1 MASTSNAT
9 DLLPGSAPADGA
21 QAHPLATRVAA
32 NHDAFAAALD
42 QVRQRIAEGDL
53 EAALQA
59 ASDCAHGAWMRHSG
73 LFASPAL
80 ESLLAQV
87 GQALPAAERAP
98 PQGATATPRR
108 VLTVLTS
115 VHAVGGHSRIAWR
128 WIGIDTGSQH
138 TLVLTQ
144 QEGRP
149 LPEQLQALAQAGRVR
164 IVQLDAPSWLGRA
177 VALRDL
183 VAQADQVVL
192 LTHPHDVLPCA
203 AVPAVR
209 NAPPVLVMDHASHV
223 FWLGVGIST
232 LAINTATMVLEHRR
246 GIARAHIGWAL
257 LPMEFSRLEHP
268 SGLNIRAAFGIPAEA
283 PLLLSAGSPFK
294 YWPIEGTDLAALLTP
309 VLEQHPD
316 AHLLV
321 VGVAE
326 APFWQSFLQHFAG
339 RVHLSGYL
347 PESDLAACYHA
358 CDVYVDSVP
367 LSSPTTVLE
376 AAALGKPIVRYAPA
390 DWRGTGFS
398 LEFDCIPADF
408 YLWSTPEA
416 YAADI
421 HRLLCDANLRE
432 WRGSFGRAAVRLYY
446 ADDTF
451 RHSIEALYA
460 KAATLPRIVPDAQA
474 TAARCERID
483 TLLVQ
488 LADNMAAQ
496 QALEAARP
504 RPSQRPRVLAFH
516 LPQFHVIPENDAWWG
531 AGFTE
536 WDNVRAGQPLF
547 EGHAQPFVP
556 TELGYYDLSSVEV
569 LAAQAR
575 LAREHGLHGFCFH
588 YYWFDGRRLLEKPVD
603 QLLAHPEIDLPFC
616 LCWAN
621 ENWTRRWDGGEHDV
635 LMQQSYARGLHG
647 RFASDLARY
656 FADPRYVRI
665 GSRPVLLVY
674 RTDVIPDLAETT
686 AAWRDAWRELGV
698 GEVYLVA
705 VESFVP
711 IDPTEHGFDAA
722 AEFPPHQVHAA
733 TLPPDNPPNLLADPD
748 ARVGDYS
755 KLAHTW
761 LARPR
766 PHYKRFHGL
775 LPGWDNSARRRRGG
789 ATLFVG
795 ANPDAY
801 EDWLGQAVG
810 RTLDEFE
817 GDERLVFVNAWNE
830 WGEGCTLEPDA
841 RWGRAYLEA
850 TRRVLQRPEDELRAL
865 ARESAP
871 PSEYVRWLEGAS
883 AASDDALLP
892 ALRAAGADVVL
903 AVAVSDSAD
912 GPAGLANTRASLN
925 AQLRPANRIAATT
938 PGEPLPALLD
948 GLGGSDWTLC
958 LCAGDT
964 LAHDALAQLARA
976 LAAAPDTALIAYLD
990 HDERDA
996 CGHLGAP
1003 CLKPAFNQDLLL
1015 SCAYMGRAL
1024 AVRTGWMAEHLAQ
1037 APGATRFGLAFA
1049 YGLALAALRERGAA
1063 AFLPVPVPALHL
1075 TAAEPAVFA
1084 TDSATWLAM
1093 AQQLAEHAAQAEPGS
1108 QVLEGPLP
1116 GSFHLLPPL
1125 PRTPLVSIII
1135 PTRDQLPFLSRCIES
1150 LLAKTAYPAFELLV
1164 VDNDSQTAEARDFLA
1179 GLEGV
1184 MPDRVRVLRA
1194 PGPFNFSR
1202 MNNLAAREARGE
1214 YLLLLNN
1221 DTAAL
1226 QADWLT
1232 HLVRQGLR
1240 PGVGAVGARLL
1251 FPDGRVQHAGVVLGL
1266 CGPADHPLLGL
1277 PGDQPGYQGR
1287 AQLTQDFS
1295 AVTAA
1300 CLLVSK
1306 AVYDEVGGL
1315 DEAQFGV
1322 SYNDVDFCL
1331 RIGATGRRIVWTPL
1345 ATLLHEGSASQRAAV
1360 EGKTQQ
1366 QKKERFSAE
1375 QAAFYARWPAW
1386 VAHDPHYSPH
1396 LSLSERNY
1404 EIETRAVL
1412 RPDPLR
1418 AMTPHHIAVFAADA
1432 TGCGHYRILQ
1442 PLAAMRDAGLCTGAP
1457 SPELLPTHLLLR
1469 TGADTLVFQR
1479 PYTEVGLAALA
1490 AARAVPGVR
1499 TIYEVDDNIAAVPLK
1514 SAHRGDIPKDVRGR
1528 ILKGIA
1534 MCDRLIVSTE
1544 PLAAAL
1550 GMHAADVQVIPNR
1563 LPPRMWGNSPPKRPE
1578 LRDTVRRKPRIGWA
1592 GGAGHLGDLEMIANV
1607 VREFADE
1614 VEWVFFG
1621 MCPPSLRQYATAY
1634 YIGVPTL
1641 EYPRQLMAI
1650 AQDWDLAIAPLE
1662 SNAFNDCKS
1671 NLRLLEYGWCGV
1683 PVVCSD
1689 VLAYQEGNLPVQ
1701 RVRNRFKDWGVALR
1715 ERLADLSATRAEGAA
1730 LQEQVATQWM
1740 LKDKALDDWYHAWT
1754 DRSH

>member
-9 DLLPGSAPADGA
+9 NLLPGSAPADGA
-21 QAHPLATRVAA
+21 QAHPLAKRVAA
-32 NHDAFAAALD
+32 NHAAFAAALD
-42 QVRQRIAEGDL
+42 QVRQRVAKGDH

-59 ASDCAHGAWMRHSG
+59 ASDCAHRAWMQHSG
-73 LFASPAL
+73 VFAAPEL

-87 GQALPAAERAP
+87 GHALPPTDRRP
-98 PQGATATPRR
+98 PPEATPRR

-128 WIGIDTGSQH
+128 WIGIDTRSQH

-192 LTHPHDVLPCA
+192 LTHPHDVLPCT

-209 NAPPVLVMDHASHV
+209 NAPPVLAMDHASHV

-257 LPMEFSRLEHP
+257 LPMDFSRLEHP
-268 SGLNIRAAFGIPAEA
+268 SGLDVRAAFGIPAGA

-294 YWPIEGTDLAALLTP
+294 YRPIEGTDLAALLTP

-326 APFWQSFLQHFAG
+326 APYWQSFLQRFAG

-347 PESDLAACYHA
+347 PEPDLAACYHA

-421 HRLLCDANLRE
+421 HRLLHDAELRH

-460 KAATLPRIVPDAQA
+460 KAATLPRIVPHAQA

-496 QALEAARP
+496 QAQEAAR
-504 RPSQRPRVLAFH
+504 QRPRVLAFH
-516 LPQFHVIPENDAWWG
+516 RPQYHATSETDGSRRDGISG
-531 AGFTE
+531 
-536 WDNVRAGQPLF
+536 WDKVRGGQPLF
-547 EGHAQPFVP
+547 EGHAQPLVP
-556 TELGYYDLSSVEV
+556 TELGCYDGSSADV

-588 YYWFDGRRLLEKPVD
+588 YHWCDGHHLQERPVD
-603 QLLAHPEIDLPFC
+603 LLLAHPEIDLPFC
-616 LCWAN
+616 LSWAN
-621 ENWTRRWDGGEHDV
+621 DSGTRDKH
-635 LMQQSYARGLHG
+635 GLLTQKPAALQLHE
-647 RFASDLARY
+647 RFASDVARY

-665 GSRPVLLVY
+665 GGRPVLLVY
-674 RTDVIPDLAETT
+674 RADVIPNLADAT
-686 AAWRDAWRELGV
+686 AAWRGAWRERGV

-705 VESFVP
+705 VESFAP
-711 IDPTEHGFDAA
+711 IDPTEHGFDAT

-733 TLPPDNPPNLLADPD
+733 TLPPDSPPNLLADPD
-748 ARVGDYS
+748 ARVGDYG

-766 PHYKRFHGL
+766 PPYKRFHGV
-775 LPGWDNSARRRRGG
+775 LPGWDDSAGRRGG
-789 ATLFVG
+789 ATLFAG
-795 ANPDAY
+795 ASPEAY
-801 EDWLGQAVG
+801 EDWLTHAVG

-830 WGEGCTLEPDA
+830 WGKGCTLEPDA

-850 TRRVLQRPEDELRAL
+850 TRRVLQRPEDELRVL

-871 PSEYVRWLEGAS
+871 PSEYARWLEGAS
-883 AASDDALLP
+883 AASDDALWP
-892 ALRAAGADVVL
+892 ALREAGADVVL

-912 GPAGLANTRASLN
+912 GPAGLAATHASLS
-925 AQLRPANRIAATT
+925 AQLRPADQVAAAT
-938 PGEPLPALLD
+938 PGESLPALAQALA
-948 GLGGSDWTLC
+948 GSGWTLC

-964 LAHDALAQLARA
+964 LAPDALAQLTRA
-976 LAAAPDTALIAYLD
+976 LAAAPDTALIAYMD

-996 CGHLGAP
+996 GGHLGAP

-1024 AVRTGWMAEHLAQ
+1024 AVRTGWLAEHLELAQ
-1037 APGATRFGLAFA
+1037 GATRFDLAFS
-1049 YGLALAALRERGAA
+1049 YGLTLGALRERGAG
-1063 AFLPVPVPALHL
+1063 AFIPVPVPALHL
-1075 TAAEPAVFA
+1075 TTAEPAVFA
-1084 TDSATWLAM
+1084 TDSATWQAM

-1164 VDNDSQTAEARDFLA
+1164 VDNDSQTAEAREFLA

-1184 MPDRVRVLRA
+1184 MPDRIRVLRA

-1300 CLLVSK
+1300 CLLVPK

-1366 QKKERFSAE
+1366 QKLERFSAE
-1375 QAAFYARWPAW
+1375 QAAFYARWPAL
-1386 VAHDPHYSPH
+1386 VARDPHYSPH

-1404 EIETRAVL
+1404 EIETRTVL
-1412 RPDPLR
+1412 RPDPLQGL
-1418 AMTPHHIAVFAADA
+1418 APHHVAVFAADA
-1432 TGCGHYRILQ
+1432 TGCGQYRILQ

-1479 PYTEVGLAALA
+1479 PYTEAGLAALA

-1499 TIYEVDDNIAAVPLK
+1499 TIYEVDDHMAQVPVK
-1514 SAHRGDIPKDVRGR
+1514 SIHHQDMPKDLRGR
-1528 ILKGIA
+1528 ILKGIGL
-1534 MCDRLIVSTE
+1534 CDRLVVSTE
-1544 PLAAAL
+1544 PLAQAL
-1550 GMHAADVQVIPNR
+1550 GPHAAEVRVAPNR
-1563 LPPRMWGNSPPKRPE
+1563 LPPRMWGSAPPVRPAV
-1578 LRDTVRRKPRIGWA
+1578 DGAPHRKPRIGWA
-1592 GGAGHLGDLEMIANV
+1592 GGAGHLGDLDMVADV
-1607 VREFADE
+1607 VRELADE

-1621 MCPPSLRQYATAY
+1621 MCPPALRPYVSTYYA
-1634 YIGVPTL
+1634 GVPTL
-1641 EYPRQLMAI
+1641 DYPRQLMAVT
-1650 AQDWDLAIAPLE
+1650 QGWDLAIAPLE
-1662 SNAFNDCKS
+1662 ANAFNECKS

-1689 VLAYQEGNLPVQ
+1689 VLPYQGGGLPVR
-1701 RVRNRFKDWGVALR
+1701 RVRNRFKDWAAALR
-1715 ERLADLSATRAEGAA
+1715 ERLADLPATRQEGAA
-1730 LQEQVATQWM
+1730 LQQQVAADWVLRGAP
-1740 LKDKALDDWYHAWT
+1740 LKDWCRAWT
-1754 DRSH
+1754 D